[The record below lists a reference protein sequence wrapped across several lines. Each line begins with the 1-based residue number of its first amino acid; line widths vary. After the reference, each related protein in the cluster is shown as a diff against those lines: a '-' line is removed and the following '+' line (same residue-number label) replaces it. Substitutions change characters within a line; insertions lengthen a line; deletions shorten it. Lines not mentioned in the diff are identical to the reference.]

1 MESGV
6 PSLRLNSKFNSYT
19 EFENYLKVYE
29 EENNVQ
35 LWKRD
40 ARKIEKMQGRA
51 PNKNFNTDLIYAG
64 LKLCCVHGGKKH
76 KSTSSGKYQFFLL
89 YQP

>member
-51 PNKNFNTDLIYAG
+51 PNKNY
-64 LKLCCVHGGKKH
+64 LCWTQALLCPWWKK
-76 KSTSSGKYQFFLL
+76 T
-89 YQP
+89 